1 MRYTL
6 LVRPNERGAM
16 SILSDVNS
24 GITRAMKSHDAPTLS
39 ALRMLKSALT
49 NKEVEKGRALQP
61 GEELQ
66 VVAALIKQRRDSIEQ
81 FRKGGREDL
90 VAKEQYEVVLLE
102 AMMPPPISDAE
113 IDEIV
118 AKAVLET
125 GASSPRDMG
134 RVMKAAMAAL
144 AGKPV
149 DGKAVNEAVRRRLAG

>member
-1 MRYTL
+1 
-6 LVRPNERGAM
+6 M
-16 SILSDVNS
+16 SILADVNAR
-24 GITRAMKSHDAPTLS
+24 ITVAMKAHDAPTLS

-49 NKEVEKGRALQP
+49 NKEVEKGRALET

-66 VVAALIKQRRDSIEQ
+66 VVATLIKQRRDSIEQ

-102 AMMPPPISDAE
+102 AMLPPPVSAE
-113 IDEIV
+113 EIEAAV
-118 AKAVLET
+118 ARAVAET
-125 GASSPRDMG
+125 GAASPKDMG

-149 DGKAVNEAVRRRLAG
+149 DGKAVNDAVRRQLAG